1 MHFRKTRTA
10 TSGRVPLSPLLRSGR
25 KPLKRLL
32 LLTLLAG
39 LGLLFAAGP
48 AAAAKPC
55 WKKLIDDWYDGRIDK
70 VYPVACY
77 RQAMKHAGED
87 VKVYSSLPEDLTR
100 ALQSAITKKGDKVVP
115 PGGRGRQNARSTSS
129 RGRRPDVTNKAA
141 SKTAKTS
148 TTTTT
153 PTTTTTTTAE
163 PQQKKKALPS
173 VPLPGRQPPKGF
185 FPRLLDFLGPNNAD
199 SIPLPLL
206 FLAGLALVLTA
217 AGAAGM
223 VTRRLHARRAG
234 GGGPGVGGPPP
245 PSPPLP

>member
-1 MHFRKTRTA
+1 
-10 TSGRVPLSPLLRSGR
+10 
-25 KPLKRLL
+25 
-32 LLTLLAG
+32 
-39 LGLLFAAGP
+39 
-48 AAAAKPC
+48 
-55 WKKLIDDWYDGRIDK
+55 

-115 PGGRGRQNARSTSS
+115 PGSSGRRNARSTSS
-129 RGRRPDVTNKAA
+129 RSSQAAKKAA
-141 SKTAKTS
+141 NETAKTNKTAKTS
-148 TTTTT
+148 TTTTSTT
-153 PTTTTTTTAE
+153 PTTAE

-173 VPLPGRQPPKGF
+173 VPLPGRKPPKGF

-223 VTRRLHARRAG
+223 VTRRLQARRA
-234 GGGPGVGGPPP
+234 GGGPGVGGPRP

>member
-1 MHFRKTRTA
+1 
-10 TSGRVPLSPLLRSGR
+10 
-25 KPLKRLL
+25 
-32 LLTLLAG
+32 
-39 LGLLFAAGP
+39 
-48 AAAAKPC
+48 
-55 WKKLIDDWYDGRIDK
+55 
-70 VYPVACY
+70 
-77 RQAMKHAGED
+77 MKHAGED

-115 PGGRGRQNARSTSS
+115 PGSSGRHGARSTSS
-129 RGRRPDVTNKAA
+129 RGPQAAKKAA
-141 SKTAKTS
+141 SKTAKTN
-148 TTTTT
+148 TTTTST
-153 PTTTTTTTAE
+153 TATATTTTATAE

-173 VPLPGRQPPKGF
+173 VPLPGRKPPKGF

-234 GGGPGVGGPPP
+234 AGGPGAGGPPP